1 MTFSFHFLLCTL
13 LSRQVLLILFF
24 HSIVAVHGLNG
35 DAYRTWTYKA
45 TQKGEK
51 DVLWLRDLL
60 PLEIQDARIFTYGYD
75 SMPAQVAGS
84 ASTKFIHHHADA
96 FLQDLYAHRV
106 CSA

>member
-1 MTFSFHFLLCTL
+1 MISPLTFLFTFLHLTGFTD
-13 LSRQVLLILFF
+13 SVL

-45 TQKGEK
+45 TKKGEK

-84 ASTKFIHHHADA
+84 ASTKFIHHHAEA

-106 CSA
+106 CST